1 MKLFS
6 DEKVVIITGASSG
19 IGQDTAVKFVE
30 KGITKLCLNGR
41 NADGLEKTKQ
51 DCLAVNKDA
60 EVLLVQGVQTFEV
73 QKIVSMVVF
82 VINHFN
88 VQVVYSS
95 KSI

>member
-30 KGITKLCLNGR
+30 KGITKLSLSGR
-41 NADGLEKTKQ
+41 NAEALEKTKQ

-60 EVLLVQGVQTFEV
+60 EVLLVQG
-73 QKIVSMVVF
+73 
-82 VINHFN
+82 
-88 VQVVYSS
+88 
-95 KSI
+95 

>member
-41 NADGLEKTKQ
+41 NTDGLEKTKQ

-60 EVLLVQGVQTFEV
+60 EVLLVKGLQSFRVP
-73 QKIVSMVVF
+73 K
-82 VINHFN
+82 NCFN
-88 VQVVYSS
+88 GWRCY
-95 KSI
+95 KSFQCLSCLF